1 MQSKTYEA
9 FIEKF
14 KPKKTTDD
22 CMTPPEIYE
31 AVKNYVCERYAID
44 PDKVIRPFWPGGD
57 YEHYNYPRG
66 CVVVDNPPFSILT
79 KIIMFFLQKEI
90 PFFLF
95 APAMTALSAKDT
107 VMRVNHIMCGTS
119 ITYENGAVVNT
130 SFVTSYEGGEVVAES
145 CPELRKRII
154 NAAKENRKKVLPVY
168 NYPPHVVTAAAMNRY
183 AQYEIE
189 FKVRNQECAPI
200 RALDT
205 QKAQGKAIYGGGLLL
220 SERVAAERAA
230 AERAA
235 KREGVT
241 WELSAREQDII
252 SALEPKEETEGV

>member
-1 MQSKTYEA
+1 MKSKTYEA

-90 PFFLF
+90 PFFF
-95 APAMTALSAKDT
+95 VCTGHD
-107 VMRVNHIMCGTS
+107 
-119 ITYENGAVVNT
+119 GA
-130 SFVTSYEGGEVVAES
+130 FCERHCYEGEPYYVRHA
-145 CPELRKRII
+145 
-154 NAAKENRKKVLPVY
+154 N
-168 NYPPHVVTAAAMNRY
+168 HV
-183 AQYEIE
+183 
-189 FKVRNQECAPI
+189 
-200 RALDT
+200 
-205 QKAQGKAIYGGGLLL
+205 
-220 SERVAAERAA
+220 
-230 AERAA
+230 
-235 KREGVT
+235 
-241 WELSAREQDII
+241 
-252 SALEPKEETEGV
+252 